1 MNYGSERN
9 YADESMTKK
18 QHQSDEQEDSLSM
31 GMIGEKELEEI
42 LKGSEKSEGLAQG
55 KGLKANFL

>member
-1 MNYGSERN
+1 
-9 YADESMTKK
+9 
-18 QHQSDEQEDSLSM
+18 M

-42 LKGSEKSEGLAQG
+42 LKGSDKKSEGHTQG